1 MSVPERDNTARVPVF
16 NAIPPAVLVLGAAI
30 VSVYAL
36 GVLVPGVQDWSRY
49 AGAVLITGNDARQPS
64 QPLGPYAPYLL
75 HVFVHFGFLHVAM
88 NTAALVGFGT
98 AVGRAFGTGI
108 RGTLGFLIFFF
119 VCSLGGA
126 LLELA
131 LHSGGGTA
139 MAGAST
145 GVSGLLM
152 AAGWVRGG
160 YRGMLSLGL
169 PWIGF
174 NLLIGLTNIA
184 LDIPIG
190 WLAHIGGSLVG
201 AILFPVLLPVFK
213 ESRR

>member
-16 NAIPPAVLVLGAAI
+16 NAVPPAVLILGSVI
-30 VSVYAL
+30 VSVYVLGAL
-36 GVLVPGVQDWSRY
+36 MPAVQDWSRL
-49 AGAVLITGNDARQPS
+49 AGAVLIAGNDGRPPI
-64 QPLGPYAPYLL
+64 QPLGSYAPYLL

-98 AVGRAFGTGI
+98 AVGRAFGTGT
-108 RGTLGFLIFFF
+108 RGTVGFLIFFF
-119 VCSLGGA
+119 ACSLGGA
-126 LLELA
+126 LLELV
-131 LHSGGGTA
+131 LHTGGATA

-169 PWIGF
+169 PWVGF

-184 LDIPIG
+184 IDIPIG

-201 AILFPVLLPVFK
+201 AVLFPVILPIFN
-213 ESRR
+213 ERRT

>member
-16 NAIPPAVLVLGAAI
+16 NAIPPAVLVLGVGI

-36 GVLVPGVQDWSRY
+36 GALVPTVQDWSQF
-49 AGAVLITGNDARQPS
+49 AGAVLIVGNDARLPS

-98 AVGRAFGTGI
+98 AVGRAFGTGM
-108 RGTLGFLIFFF
+108 RGTIGFLAFFF
-119 VCSLGGA
+119 ACSLGGA
-126 LLELA
+126 VLELVF
-131 LHSGGGTA
+131 HTGGDTM

-184 LDIPIG
+184 VDIPIG

-201 AILFPVLLPVFK
+201 AILFPILLPFFK
-213 ESRR
+213 QSRR